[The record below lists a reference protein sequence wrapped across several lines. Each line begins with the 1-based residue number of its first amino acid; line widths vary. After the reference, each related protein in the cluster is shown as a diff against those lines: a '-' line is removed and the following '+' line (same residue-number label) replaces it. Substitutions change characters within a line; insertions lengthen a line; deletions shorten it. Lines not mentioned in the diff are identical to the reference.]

1 MSAIRRLRKD
11 DLVDRLERARRQ
23 PSRSVFLTRAVRG
36 LVDLAERSSPGWLLK
51 AAAAPS
57 DYDVLLRALQAPG
70 VVERDVAAR
79 LVIQGFQERDRLLKA
94 EGGVLPVDTV
104 AGHLRI
110 TRQAVDK
117 RRRAGTLLALPTGRR
132 GFAYPAWQLGP
143 QGTLPGLERVLKA
156 LRHHDPWM
164 KCVFLLNPNGELGEE
179 SPLVALRAG
188 RLDEVLRLAEA
199 FGEQGA
205 L

>member
-11 DLVDRLERARRQ
+11 DLVNRLERARRQ
-23 PSRSVFLTRAVRG
+23 PSSSVFLTRAVRG
-36 LVDLAERSSPGWLLK
+36 LVDLAERSSPGWLLQ

-57 DYDVLLRALQAPG
+57 DYEVLLRALQAPG
-70 VVERDVAAR
+70 IVEGDAT
-79 LVIQGFQERDRLLKA
+79 LPLMIQGFQERDRLLRA
-94 EGGVLPVDTV
+94 EGGVLSVDAV
-104 AGHLRI
+104 ARHLRI
-110 TRQAVDK
+110 SRQAVDK
-117 RRRAGTLLALPTGRR
+117 RRRAGTLLALPLGRR

-156 LRHHDPWM
+156 LHGHDAWM
-164 KCVFLLNPNGELGEE
+164 KSLFLLNPNGELGMV
-179 SPLVALRAG
+179 SPLQALREG
-188 RLDEVLRLAEA
+188 RLDEILRLAGA